1 MIKAVE
7 LSKKFDNKLALDKV
21 TFRIPDGS
29 VFGLVGSNGS
39 GKSTLLRLISGI
51 YPPDSGRLEMNGIAV
66 FNNPMVKSQIAFLS
80 DIPYFLPQTNL
91 DEMAVLYE
99 KMYPNFSREEY
110 KRLLGIFPLDCKAK
124 LSSFSK
130 GMQRQASLILALASM
145 PRYLLLDE
153 AFDGLDVVM
162 RKVLINLLLE
172 GIEKNSITAVV
183 SSHNLREIEEMCDHI
198 AVIHNGK
205 LITSGSVEEAK
216 NNIHK
221 FQAAFNSV
229 PEIKVFDS
237 LDILKTERTG
247 SLIQIIAKGDEK
259 EIEDFIKQ
267 FDPIFIEC
275 IEPTLEETFIYELE
289 VLGYDIKNILE

>member
-91 DEMAVLYE
+91 DEMAALYE

-153 AFDGLDVVM
+153 AFDGLDVVI
-162 RKVLINLLLE
+162 RKVLISLLLE
-172 GIEKNSITAVV
+172 GIERNSITAVV

>member
-91 DEMAVLYE
+91 DEMAALYE

-110 KRLLGIFPLDCKAK
+110 KRLLDIFPLDCKDK

-162 RKVLINLLLE
+162 RKVLINILLE

>member
-7 LSKKFDNKLALDKV
+7 LSKKFDNKIALDKV

-91 DEMAVLYE
+91 DEMAALYE

>member
-91 DEMAVLYE
+91 DEMAALYE

>member
-7 LSKKFDNKLALDKV
+7 LTKKFGNKTALDNI
-21 TFRIPDGS
+21 TFKIPDGS

-39 GKSTLLRLISGI
+39 GKSTLLRLIAGI
-51 YPPDSGRLEMNGIAV
+51 YPADSGRLEMNGIAV
-66 FNNPMVKSQIAFLS
+66 FNNPTVKSQIAFLG
-80 DIPYFLPQTNL
+80 DLPYFLPQTNL
-91 DEMAVLYE
+91 DEMASLYS
-99 KMYPNFSREEY
+99 KMYPNFSDEEY
-110 KRLLGIFPLDCKAK
+110 ARLLEIFPLDKKSK

-130 GMQRQASLILALASM
+130 GMQRQASLILALSSK
-145 PRYLLLDE
+145 PRYILLDE

-172 GIEKNSITAVV
+172 GIEKSGITAVV

-198 AVIHNGK
+198 AVIHEGRM
-205 LITSGSVEEAK
+205 ITSGSIDEAK
-216 NNIHK
+216 ERIHK

-229 PEIKVFDS
+229 PELSVFDK
-237 LDILKTERTG
+237 LDIIKIERSG
-247 SLIQIIAKGDEK
+247 SLVQFVAKGDCK
-259 EIEDFIKQ
+259 EIKSYVNNFS
-267 FDPIFIEC
+267 PIFLEC

>member
-91 DEMAVLYE
+91 DEMAALYE

-130 GMQRQASLILALASM
+130 GMQRQASLILALASK

>member
-51 YPPDSGRLEMNGIAV
+51 YPPDCGRLEMNGIAV

>member
-7 LSKKFDNKLALDKV
+7 LIKKFDNHIALDKV

-51 YPPDSGRLEMNGIAV
+51 YQPDGGRLEMNGISI
-66 FNNPMVKSQIAFLS
+66 FNNPTVKSQIAFLS
-80 DIPYFLPQTNL
+80 DTPYFLPQTNL
-91 DEMAVLYE
+91 DEMASLYE

-110 KRLLGIFPLDCKAK
+110 KRLLEIFPLNSKSK

-130 GMQRQASLILALASM
+130 GMQRQASLILALASV

-162 RKVLINLLLE
+162 RKVLINLLLD
-172 GIEKNSITAVV
+172 GIEKNNITAVV

-198 AVIHNGK
+198 AVIHKGK

-221 FQAAFNSV
+221 FQAAFKTV
-229 PEIKVFDS
+229 PEINVFKA
-237 LDILKTERTG
+237 LDVLKIEKTG
-247 SLIQIIAKGDEK
+247 SLVQIIAKGNEK

-267 FDPIFIEC
+267 FDPLFVEC
-275 IEPTLEETFIYELE
+275 IDPTLEETFIYELE

>member
-91 DEMAVLYE
+91 DEMAALYE

-153 AFDGLDVVM
+153 AFDGLDVVI
-162 RKVLINLLLE
+162 RKVLISLLLE

-247 SLIQIIAKGDEK
+247 SLIQIIAKDDEK

>member
-91 DEMAVLYE
+91 DEMAALYE

-124 LSSFSK
+124 VSSFSK

-145 PRYLLLDE
+145 PRYILLDE
-153 AFDGLDVVM
+153 AFDGLDVVI
-162 RKVLINLLLE
+162 RKVLISLLLE

>member
-80 DIPYFLPQTNL
+80 DIPYFLPQTNF
-91 DEMAVLYE
+91 DEMAALYE

-145 PRYLLLDE
+145 PRYILLDE
-153 AFDGLDVVM
+153 AFDGLDVVI
-162 RKVLINLLLE
+162 RKVLISLLLE

>member
-1 MIKAVE
+1 
-7 LSKKFDNKLALDKV
+7 
-21 TFRIPDGS
+21 
-29 VFGLVGSNGS
+29 
-39 GKSTLLRLISGI
+39 
-51 YPPDSGRLEMNGIAV
+51 
-66 FNNPMVKSQIAFLS
+66 
-80 DIPYFLPQTNL
+80 
-91 DEMAVLYE
+91 
-99 KMYPNFSREEY
+99 
-110 KRLLGIFPLDCKAK
+110 
-124 LSSFSK
+124 
-130 GMQRQASLILALASM
+130 
-145 PRYLLLDE
+145 
-153 AFDGLDVVM
+153 
-162 RKVLINLLLE
+162 
-172 GIEKNSITAVV
+172 
-183 SSHNLREIEEMCDHI
+183 MCDHI

>member
-7 LSKKFDNKLALDKV
+7 LSKKFDDKLALDKV

-91 DEMAVLYE
+91 DEMAALYE

-145 PRYLLLDE
+145 PRYILLDE
-153 AFDGLDVVM
+153 AFDGLDVVI
-162 RKVLINLLLE
+162 RKVLISLLLE

>member
-7 LSKKFDNKLALDKV
+7 LSKKFDNKIALDKV

-66 FNNPMVKSQIAFLS
+66 FNNPTVKSQIAFLS

-91 DEMAVLYE
+91 DDMAVLYE

-229 PEIKVFDS
+229 PEIKAFDS

-259 EIEDFIKQ
+259 EIEAFIKQ

>member
-7 LSKKFDNKLALDKV
+7 LTKKFGNKTALDNI
-21 TFRIPDGS
+21 TFKIPDGS

-39 GKSTLLRLISGI
+39 GKSTLLRLIAGI
-51 YPPDSGRLEMNGIAV
+51 YPADSGRLEMNGISV
-66 FNNPMVKSQIAFLS
+66 FNNPTVKAQIAFLG
-80 DIPYFLPQTNL
+80 DLPYFLPQTNL
-91 DEMAVLYE
+91 DEMASLYH
-99 KMYPNFSREEY
+99 KMYPSFSLEEY
-110 KRLLGIFPLDCKAK
+110 ARLLEIFPLNRKSK

-130 GMQRQASLILALASM
+130 GMQRQASLILALSSK
-145 PRYLLLDE
+145 PRYILLDE

-172 GIEKNSITAVV
+172 GIEKNGITAVV

-198 AVIHNGK
+198 AVIHEGK
-205 LITSGSVEEAK
+205 MIASGSIDEAK
-216 NNIHK
+216 EKIHK

-229 PEIKVFDS
+229 PELSVFDK
-237 LDILKTERTG
+237 LDILKIERNG
-247 SLIQIIAKGDEK
+247 SLLQFVAKGDAE
-259 EIEDFIKQ
+259 EIKSYINKFN
-267 FDPIFIEC
+267 PIFLEC

>member
-91 DEMAVLYE
+91 DEMAALYE

-145 PRYLLLDE
+145 PRYILLDE
-153 AFDGLDVVM
+153 AFDGLDVVI
-162 RKVLINLLLE
+162 RKVLISLLLE

>member
-7 LSKKFDNKLALDKV
+7 LSKKFDNKIALDKV

-91 DEMAVLYE
+91 DEMAALYE

-205 LITSGSVEEAK
+205 FITSGSVEEAK

-247 SLIQIIAKGDEK
+247 LLIQIIAKGDEK

>member
-91 DEMAVLYE
+91 DEMAALYE

-153 AFDGLDVVM
+153 AFDGLDVVI
-162 RKVLINLLLE
+162 RKVLISLLLE

-221 FQAAFNSV
+221 FQAAFISV

>member
-91 DEMAVLYE
+91 DEMAALYE

-153 AFDGLDVVM
+153 AFDGLDVVI
-162 RKVLINLLLE
+162 RKVLISLLLE
-172 GIEKNSITAVV
+172 GIERNSITAVV

-247 SLIQIIAKGDEK
+247 SLVQIIAKGDEK

>member
-91 DEMAVLYE
+91 DEMAALYE

-153 AFDGLDVVM
+153 AFDGLDVVI
-162 RKVLINLLLE
+162 RKVLISLLLE